1 MTSCPGMPFCH
12 EFGLTKLLSPFSVK
26 KHPIHYFRSKTHV
39 LGGFAPFG
47 CRKCTVATSVPRMPL
62 WHEFRPMKLCLRFST
77 KMHPTHYVW
86 SKAHVLGGFAPFG
99 CRKYTVAKSGPG
111 MPFGHEFVLMK
122 LLSSFTAKTHP
133 IHYFR
138 FKTHNLGGFAPFR
151 CSKCTVAKS
160 VSWDAVWARV
170 RANGTIFEF
179 SCQNA
184 SNPLLLV

>member
-1 MTSCPGMPFCH
+1 
-12 EFGLTKLLSPFSVK
+12 
-26 KHPIHYFRSKTHV
+26 
-39 LGGFAPFG
+39 
-47 CRKCTVATSVPRMPL
+47 
-62 WHEFRPMKLCLRFST
+62 
-77 KMHPTHYVW
+77 MHPTHYVW

-99 CRKYTVAKSGPG
+99 CRKYTIAKSGPG

-138 FKTHNLGGFAPFR
+138 FKTHNLCGFAPFR

-184 SNPLLLV
+184 SNPLLLVKTHILGDFAPFVCHKSTVTKSGPRMLFWHELGPTKQLLSFSHKMHSIH